1 MRRRPKRDSARLL
14 LANLHATS
22 NPAVVVPYVMA
33 LALTCRVDAL
43 LLQECTD
50 RHARW
55 LGRLPRWELVRDG
68 GDEAILGR
76 RRLLDEAHVIEDVS
90 GVWLGKH
97 TGQEHEART
106 LPMARLR
113 GWLTIGSIHFPP
125 GWLGGP
131 KDRRLAGR
139 LYLVGLRML
148 SQGTAPMLLGGDY
161 NAQPTYGPLAR
172 WRAARE
178 MVSTG
183 GSIDHVATRGVGEVR
198 TRRLGMAPGMDHYVR
213 LVVVKR

>member
-1 MRRRPKRDSARLL
+1 MRRRPKRERARLL

-22 NPAVVVPYVMA
+22 NPAVVLPWLVT
-33 LALTCRVDAL
+33 LALTMRVDAV

-55 LGRLPRWELVRDG
+55 LARLPRWTLVRDG

-76 RRLLDEAHVIEDVS
+76 TRRIDEAHVIDDVS

-97 TGQEHEART
+97 TGKPHDART
-106 LPMARLR
+106 LPLARVR
-113 GWLTIGSIHFPP
+113 GWLGVGSVHFPP
-125 GWLGGP
+125 GWLAGP
-131 KDRRLAGR
+131 KDRRHAGR

-148 SQGTAPMLLGGDY
+148 SQGAAPLLLGGDY
-161 NAQPTYGPLAR
+161 NAAPTAPPLAR
-172 WRAARE
+172 WRAARS
-178 MVSTG
+178 MVSAG
-183 GSIDHVATRGVGEVR
+183 GGIDHVAARGIGEVR
-198 TRRLGMAPGMDHYVR
+198 THRVGRAPGMDHDAR

>member
-22 NPAVVVPYVMA
+22 NPAVVLPWLVA
-33 LALTCRVDAL
+33 LALSLRIDAV

-55 LGRLPRWELVRDG
+55 LARLPRWELVRDG

-76 RRLLDEAHVIEDVS
+76 RRLLDEAQVIPDVS

-97 TGQEHEART
+97 TGKPHEART
-106 LPMARLR
+106 LPLARLR
-113 GWLTIGSIHFPP
+113 GWLTIGSVHFPP
-125 GWLGGP
+125 GWVGGP

-148 SQGTAPMLLGGDY
+148 SQGSAPMLLGGDY
-161 NAQPTYGPLAR
+161 NAPPTVGSLAR

-178 MVSTG
+178 MVSAG
-183 GSIDHVATRGVGEVR
+183 GTIDHIAARGVGDVR
-198 TRRLGMAPGMDHYVR
+198 VRRLGMAPGMDHSVR